1 MSTSLLSPIEPI
13 SFVTRSAPFDSPD
26 WLFEPLYDGHRAL
39 LHLNDG
45 RCHVT
50 PVGARPIPG
59 RQELEARLAAVAPR
73 VGEAVLDG
81 LVVTL
86 DRHGAP
92 LRGAAPG
99 EGFPAFAAFDLPW
112 LEADLRSSP
121 LARRRV
127 SLAGLLPHD
136 TGPLFK
142 IFALEEHGRAL
153 FAAAR
158 RMDLDGIVARR
169 LSDLYSPESVWY
181 IIPNP
186 TAGQSEAVPDPFARR
201 EPSRRHRR
209 APAE

>member
-1 MSTSLLSPIEPI
+1 MSTSLVSPVEPI

-26 WLFEPLYDGHRAL
+26 WLFEPLYDGRRAL
-39 LHLNDG
+39 LHLHDG

-50 PVGARPIPG
+50 PLGEEPIFG
-59 RQELEARLAAVAPR
+59 LDELQARLTEVAPR

-81 LVVTL
+81 LLVTL

-92 LRGAAPG
+92 VRGAAPG
-99 EGFPAFAAFDLPW
+99 EGFPAFGAFDLPW
-112 LEADLRSSP
+112 LDTDLRSSP
-121 LARRRV
+121 LARRRA
-127 SLAGLLPHD
+127 SLAELLPRD

-169 LSDLYSPESVWY
+169 LSDPYGPESVWY
-181 IIPNP
+181 IIRNP
-186 TAGQSEAVPDPFARR
+186 SAGQGEAAPDPFARR

>member
-1 MSTSLLSPIEPI
+1 MSTGLISPVEPI
-13 SFVTRSAPFDSPD
+13 SFVTRSTPFDSPE

-39 LHLNDG
+39 LLLDDG
-45 RCHVT
+45 GCQIL
-50 PVGARPIPG
+50 PAGEQPIPG
-59 RQELEARLAAVAPR
+59 LVELQLRLGSVAPP

-81 LVVTL
+81 LVVAL

-92 LRGAAPG
+92 MRGARPG
-99 EGFPAFAAFDLPW
+99 EGFLAFAAFDLPW
-112 LEADLRSSP
+112 LETDLRSSP
-121 LARRRV
+121 LAQRRAA
-127 SLAGLLPHD
+127 LAALLPRD

-169 LSDLYSPESVWY
+169 LSDPYGAESVWY
-181 IIPNP
+181 IIRNP
-186 TAGQSEAVPDPFARR
+186 TTGQGEAAPDPFARR

-209 APAE
+209 VAAE

>member
-1 MSTSLLSPIEPI
+1 MSTSLLSPVEPI

-39 LHLNDG
+39 LHLNEG
-45 RCHVT
+45 QCHVR
-50 PVGARPIPG
+50 PVGERPVPG
-59 RQELEARLAAVAPR
+59 RQELEARLASVAPR

-81 LVVTL
+81 MVLTL

-92 LRGAAPG
+92 LRGATPG

-112 LEADLRSSP
+112 LESDLRSSP
-121 LARRRV
+121 LAWRRA
-127 SLAGLLPHD
+127 SLGRLLPRD

-181 IIPNP
+181 IIPNSS
-186 TAGQSEAVPDPFARR
+186 AGQSEAVPDPFARR

>member
-1 MSTSLLSPIEPI
+1 MSTSLLSPVEPI
-13 SFVTRSAPFDSPD
+13 SFVTRSAPFDSPE

-39 LHLNDG
+39 LHLSEDG
-45 RCHVT
+45 CHVRA
-50 PVGARPIPG
+50 VGARPVPG
-59 RQELEARLAAVAPR
+59 QQELEARLAGVAPR

-92 LRGAAPG
+92 LRGATPG
-99 EGFPAFAAFDLPW
+99 DGFPAFAAFDLPW
-112 LEADLRSSP
+112 LETDLRSLP
-121 LARRRV
+121 LARRRA
-127 SLAGLLPHD
+127 SLADLLPRD

-158 RMDLDGIVARR
+158 RMDLDGVVARR

-186 TAGQSEAVPDPFARR
+186 SAGQSEAVPDPFARR

>member
-1 MSTSLLSPIEPI
+1 MSTSLLSPVEPI

-39 LHLNDG
+39 LHLSEDG
-45 RCHVT
+45 CHVR
-50 PVGARPIPG
+50 PVGARPVPG
-59 RQELEARLAAVAPR
+59 LQELEARLAAVAPR

-121 LARRRV
+121 LARRRA
-127 SLAGLLPHD
+127 SLAGLLPRD

-158 RMDLDGIVARR
+158 RMDLDGVVARR

-186 TAGQSEAVPDPFARR
+186 SAGQSEAVPDPFARR

>member
-1 MSTSLLSPIEPI
+1 MSTSLLSPVEPI

-39 LHLNDG
+39 LHLDDTG
-45 RCHVT
+45 CRVT
-50 PVGARPIPG
+50 PLGEDTVPG
-59 RQELEARLAAVAPR
+59 LDELQARLGEVAPR

-112 LEADLRSSP
+112 LETDLRLSP
-121 LARRRV
+121 LARRRA
-127 SLAGLLPHD
+127 SLADLLPRD

-169 LSDLYSPESVWY
+169 LSDPYGPESVWD
-181 IIPNP
+181 IIRNP
-186 TAGQSEAVPDPFARR
+186 SAGQGEPAPDPFARR

>member
-1 MSTSLLSPIEPI
+1 MSTSLLLPVEPI

-39 LHLNDG
+39 LHLSEDG
-45 RCHVT
+45 CHVR
-50 PVGARPIPG
+50 PVGARPVPG
-59 RQELEARLAAVAPR
+59 RQELETRLGAVAPR
-73 VGEAVLDG
+73 VGEALLDG

-112 LEADLRSSP
+112 LEADLRSLP
-121 LARRRV
+121 LARRRA
-127 SLAGLLPHD
+127 SLADLLPRD

-153 FAAAR
+153 FAATR

-181 IIPNP
+181 TIPNP
-186 TAGQSEAVPDPFARR
+186 SAGQSEAAPDPFARR

>member
-1 MSTSLLSPIEPI
+1 MSTSLVSPVEPI

-39 LHLNDG
+39 LHVDDS
-45 RCHVT
+45 RCHIM
-50 PVGARPIPG
+50 PAGEQPIPG
-59 RQELEARLAAVAPR
+59 LAELQVRLAEVAPPA
-73 VGEAVLDG
+73 GQAMLDG
-81 LVVTL
+81 LVVAL
-86 DRHGAP
+86 DRQGAP
-92 LRGAAPG
+92 IRGARPG

-112 LEADLRSSP
+112 LETDLRSSP
-121 LARRRV
+121 LARRRA
-127 SLAGLLPHD
+127 SLATLLPRD

-158 RMDLDGIVARR
+158 RMDLDGVVARR
-169 LSDLYSPESVWY
+169 LSDPYAPESVWY

-186 TAGQSEAVPDPFARR
+186 SAGQGEAAPDPFARR
-201 EPSRRHRR
+201 EPARRHRR

>member
-1 MSTSLLSPIEPI
+1 MSTSLVSTVEPI

-26 WLFEPLYDGHRAL
+26 WLFEPLYDGRRAL
-39 LHLNDG
+39 LHLHDG
-45 RCHVT
+45 GCHVT
-50 PVGARPIPG
+50 PLGEEPVFGLD
-59 RQELEARLAAVAPR
+59 ELQARLTEVVPR
-73 VGEAVLDG
+73 VGEAILDG
-81 LVVTL
+81 LLVTL

-92 LRGAAPG
+92 VRRAAPG
-99 EGFPAFAAFDLPW
+99 EGFPAFGAFDLPW
-112 LEADLRSSP
+112 LDADLRSSP
-121 LARRRV
+121 LARRRA
-127 SLAGLLPHD
+127 SLAELFPRD

-169 LSDLYSPESVWY
+169 LSDPYGPESVWY
-181 IIPNP
+181 IIRNP
-186 TAGQSEAVPDPFARR
+186 SAGQGEAAPDPFARR

>member
-1 MSTSLLSPIEPI
+1 
-13 SFVTRSAPFDSPD
+13 
-26 WLFEPLYDGHRAL
+26 
-39 LHLNDG
+39 
-45 RCHVT
+45 
-50 PVGARPIPG
+50 
-59 RQELEARLAAVAPR
+59 

-92 LRGAAPG
+92 LRGAAPCD
-99 EGFPAFAAFDLPW
+99 GFLAFAAFDLPW
-112 LEADLRSSP
+112 LETDLRSLP
-121 LARRRV
+121 LARRRA
-127 SLAGLLPHD
+127 SLADLLPRD

-158 RMDLDGIVARR
+158 RMDLDGVIARR

-186 TAGQSEAVPDPFARR
+186 SAGQSEAVPDPFARR

>member
-1 MSTSLLSPIEPI
+1 MSTSLISPVDPI
-13 SFVTRSAPFDSPD
+13 SFVTRSTPFDSPE

-39 LHLNDG
+39 LHLDDG
-45 RCHVT
+45 GCQIV
-50 PVGARPIPG
+50 PAGERPIPG
-59 RQELEARLAAVAPR
+59 LAELQLRLGSVAPS

-81 LVVTL
+81 LVVAL
-86 DRHGAP
+86 DRQGAP
-92 LRGAAPG
+92 IRGARPD

-112 LEADLRSSP
+112 LEGDLRSCP
-121 LARRRV
+121 LARRRA
-127 SLAGLLPHD
+127 SLAALLPRD

-169 LSDLYSPESVWY
+169 LSDPYGPESVWY
-181 IIPNP
+181 IIRNP
-186 TAGQSEAVPDPFARR
+186 SAGQGEAAPDPFARR

-209 APAE
+209 VAAE

>member
-1 MSTSLLSPIEPI
+1 MSTGLLTPVEPI
-13 SFVTRSAPFDSPD
+13 SFVTRSDPFDSPG

-39 LHLNDG
+39 LHLDG
-45 RCHVT
+45 AGCRIV
-50 PVGARPIPG
+50 PAGEQPKPQLA
-59 RQELEARLAAVAPR
+59 ELQARLAAVAPP

-81 LVVTL
+81 LVVVL

-92 LRGAAPG
+92 MRGAQPSG
-99 EGFPAFAAFDLPW
+99 GFPAFAAFDLPW
-112 LEADLRSSP
+112 LETDLRSSP
-121 LARRRV
+121 LALRRDA
-127 SLAGLLPHD
+127 LAALLPRD

-169 LSDLYSPESVWY
+169 LSDPYGPESVWY
-181 IIPNP
+181 TIRNP
-186 TAGQSEAVPDPFARR
+186 SAGQADATPDPFARR

-209 APAE
+209 APAD

>member
-1 MSTSLLSPIEPI
+1 MSTSLISPVEPI
-13 SFVTRSAPFDSPD
+13 SFVTRSTPFDSPE

-39 LHLNDG
+39 LQLDDG
-45 RCHVT
+45 GCHIV
-50 PVGARPIPG
+50 PAGDQPIPG
-59 RQELEARLAAVAPR
+59 LAELQVRLAAVAPS

-81 LVVTL
+81 LVVAL

-92 LRGAAPG
+92 MRGARPG

-112 LEADLRSSP
+112 LESDLRSSP
-121 LARRRV
+121 LAHRRT
-127 SLAGLLPHD
+127 SLAALLPRD
-136 TGPLFK
+136 SGPLFK

-169 LSDLYSPESVWY
+169 LTDPYGPESVWY
-181 IIPNP
+181 IIRNP
-186 TAGQSEAVPDPFARR
+186 SAGQGEAAPDPFARR

-209 APAE
+209 VPAE

>member
-1 MSTSLLSPIEPI
+1 MSTSLVSPVEPI

-26 WLFEPLYDGHRAL
+26 WLFEPLYDGRRAL
-39 LHLNDG
+39 LHLHDG

-50 PVGARPIPG
+50 PFGEEPVFGLD
-59 RQELEARLAAVAPR
+59 ELQARLTEVAPR
-73 VGEAVLDG
+73 VGEAILDG
-81 LVVTL
+81 LLVTL

-92 LRGAAPG
+92 VRGSAPG
-99 EGFPAFAAFDLPW
+99 EGFPAFGAFDLPW
-112 LEADLRSSP
+112 LDTDLRSSP
-121 LARRRV
+121 LARRRA
-127 SLAGLLPHD
+127 SLAELLPRD

-169 LSDLYSPESVWY
+169 LSDPYGPESVWY
-181 IIPNP
+181 IIRNP
-186 TAGQSEAVPDPFARR
+186 SAGQGEAAPDPFARR

>member
-1 MSTSLLSPIEPI
+1 MSTSLVSPVEPI
-13 SFVTRSAPFDSPD
+13 SFVTRSTPFDGPD
-26 WLFEPLYDGHRAL
+26 WLFEPLYDGRRAL
-39 LHLNDG
+39 LHLHDAG
-45 RCHVT
+45 CHVT
-50 PVGARPIPG
+50 PLGEQPVPG
-59 RQELEARLAAVAPR
+59 LDELQARLTEVAPR

-81 LVVTL
+81 LLVTL

-92 LRGAAPG
+92 VRGAAPG
-99 EGFPAFAAFDLPW
+99 EGFPAFGAFDLPW
-112 LEADLRSSP
+112 LDTDLRSSP
-121 LARRRV
+121 LARRRA
-127 SLAGLLPHD
+127 SLGELFPRD

-169 LSDLYSPESVWY
+169 LSDPYGPESVWY
-181 IIPNP
+181 IIRNP
-186 TAGQSEAVPDPFARR
+186 SAGQGEAAPDPFARR